1 MPAKRELSMGQ
12 LGHSLRLHCDGVG
25 LRVDASII
33 RDYRRPSL
41 SAKQSTPTP
50 TIAASVRRIPGLLG
64 DKLCGARAMRTEM
77 RRVSPARDLRI
88 CWARRNFGRR
98 GRRGRE
104 DSSSPASASER
115 RTANC

>member
-1 MPAKRELSMGQ
+1 MSAKRELSMGQ

-25 LRVDASII
+25 LRVDVSII

-77 RRVSPARDLRI
+77 PAFLPLATFVFAGLAATSAAEAAGGARILPARKR
-88 CWARRNFGRR
+88 
-98 GRRGRE
+98 
-104 DSSSPASASER
+104 
-115 RTANC
+115 